1 MKNITFFGNNSHI
14 LLLVGFKSVDVFD
27 LVMRDA
33 PQSSQVEI
41 QEYLDD
47 ISSLKLT
54 KEESDWYNIDVAAM
68 LNHVISTD
76 MK

>member
-1 MKNITFFGNNSHI
+1 MITEKKMKILHFLVIIHI
-14 LLLVGFKSVDVFD
+14 FCCWLVSNQWMFFD

-54 KEESDWYNIDVAAM
+54 KEESTGTTSM
-68 LNHVISTD
+68 SQRCLTT
-76 MK
+76 